1 MDRQKDSNL
10 YGYLTIILVVNI
22 DMNSSDLTINNGKL
36 TILAAFGHGGELDK
50 TQLKML
56 IGSEVIAERWNKP
69 IEIEN
74 KEGVAVI
81 VADGRKIICNTK
93 MFTDI
98 FAAGVSILRI
108 EIEIR
113 EKISLNDIM
122 KAIHSNAIIVE
133 GLDYQSYANKRIKE
147 IREKINQMKVVTYH
161 SDIKKF
167 ILLRIKDFTP
177 QIDHKS
183 LREQYGEII
192 TRFLS
197 GETTTRPLHN
207 KEIMEK
213 TANDLSYYDEDL
225 FLASTEG
232 AFIIGCDGYINELR
246 ELLELAI
253 SLLLLFQIYDRK
265 IDIEISNAFDAL
277 KKLNSSRYYFIT
289 HAPRKL
295 ETSLFM
301 VSEIGLVILDDI
313 KDLMNPHKITND
325 WYYQSFYQK
334 MLDTLKVRDYGKL
347 VQEKIDS
354 LQNLYSTAREL
365 STEQLALWLEVLVV
379 LLILW
384 EVIYP
389 IWYGANCAPN

>member
-1 MDRQKDSNL
+1 MDTTSDF
-10 YGYLTIILVVNI
+10 TIH
-22 DMNSSDLTINNGKL
+22 NGKL

-69 IEIEN
+69 IEIE
-74 KEGVAVI
+74 KAEGVTVI
-81 VADGRKIICNTK
+81 VADFGKITCNTN
-93 MFTDI
+93 MYTDI
-98 FAAGVSILRI
+98 FAAGVSILRT

-113 EKISLNDIM
+113 DKISLNDILI
-122 KAIHSNAIIVE
+122 ALHSNTIIVE

-147 IREKINQMKVVTYH
+147 IREKINPKKTVPYYP
-161 SDIKKF
+161 DIKKF
-167 ILLRIKDFTP
+167 TFLKIKDFTP
-177 QIDHKS
+177 QLDQKS
-183 LREQYGEII
+183 LREQYGEIVA
-192 TRFLS
+192 RFLS
-197 GETTTRPLHN
+197 GETPIRALHS
-207 KEIMEK
+207 KEIMDK

-232 AFIIGCDGYINELR
+232 AFVIGCDGYINELR

-265 IDIEISNAFDAL
+265 IDVEISNAFDAL

-289 HAPRKL
+289 QAPRKL
-295 ETSLFM
+295 EKSLFT

-325 WYYQSFYQK
+325 WYYQSFYQN
-334 MLDTLKVRDYGKL
+334 MLDTLKVRDFGKL

-354 LQNLYSTAREL
+354 LQDLYSTAREL
-365 STEQLALWLEVLVV
+365 STEQLALWLEIAIV

-384 EVIYP
+384 DVIKP
-389 IWYGANCAPN
+389 IIQNALIIR

>member
-1 MDRQKDSNL
+1 MDTTSDF
-10 YGYLTIILVVNI
+10 TIH
-22 DMNSSDLTINNGKL
+22 NGKL

-56 IGSEVIAERWNKP
+56 IGGEVIAERWNKP
-69 IEIEN
+69 IEIE
-74 KEGVAVI
+74 KAEGVAVI
-81 VADGRKIICNTK
+81 AAGSEKITCNTN

-98 FAAGVSILRI
+98 FAAGVSILRT

-113 EKISLNDIM
+113 DKISLNDILT
-122 KAIHSNAIIVE
+122 ALHSNTIIVE

-147 IREKINQMKVVTYH
+147 IREKINPKKTVAYYP
-161 SDIKKF
+161 DIKKF
-167 ILLRIKDFTP
+167 TFLKIKDFTP
-177 QIDHKS
+177 QLDQKS

-192 TRFLS
+192 ARFLS
-197 GETTTRPLHN
+197 GETPTRALHS

-225 FLASTEG
+225 FLASTEA
-232 AFIIGCDGYINELR
+232 AFVIGCDGYINELR

-265 IDIEISNAFDAL
+265 IDVEISNAFDAL

-289 HAPRKL
+289 QAPRKL
-295 ETSLFM
+295 EKSLFT

-325 WYYQSFYQK
+325 WYYQSFYQN
-334 MLDTLKVRDYGKL
+334 MLDTLKVRDFGKL

-354 LQNLYSTAREL
+354 LQDLYSTAREL
-365 STEQLALWLEVLVV
+365 ATEQLALWLEIVIV

-384 EVIYP
+384 DVIKP
-389 IWYGANCAPN
+389 IILALINQNFTLL